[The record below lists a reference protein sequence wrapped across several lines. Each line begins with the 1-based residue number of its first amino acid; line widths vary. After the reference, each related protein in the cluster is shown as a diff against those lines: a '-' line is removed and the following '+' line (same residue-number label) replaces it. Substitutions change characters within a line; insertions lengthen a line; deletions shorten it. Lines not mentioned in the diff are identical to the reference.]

1 MDLEKQIARD
11 LAKKAMEDIR
21 AQLDRAYEL
30 SKMGPSGTYREL
42 HIQLLTQLFDF
53 TISGMVRTTTVS
65 APLFLGMTRQLYE
78 FHAAR
83 RQERVKER
91 LERKSSE
98 EASCLPCRCS
108 ASLGSCRPLESPLC
122 PASPFRW
129 RYDRDE
135 AMAEL
140 RVMAANDLVDAA
152 SRERPRAPKRDK

>member
-83 RQERVKER
+83 RQEHVKGRLERKSLRQERVKERLERKSLRQERVKER

-98 EASCLPCRCS
+98 EAS
-108 ASLGSCRPLESPLC
+108 
-122 PASPFRW
+122 
-129 RYDRDE
+129 
-135 AMAEL
+135 
-140 RVMAANDLVDAA
+140 
-152 SRERPRAPKRDK
+152 